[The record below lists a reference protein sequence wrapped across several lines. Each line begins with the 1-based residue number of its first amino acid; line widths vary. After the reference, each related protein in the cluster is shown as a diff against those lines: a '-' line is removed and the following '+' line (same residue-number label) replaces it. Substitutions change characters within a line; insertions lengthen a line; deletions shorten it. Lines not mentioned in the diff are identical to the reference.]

1 MLESIKKKAVV
12 LGAGGFIGG
21 HLVSRLKN
29 EGYWVR
35 GVDIK
40 WHEHKPTDANE
51 FIIADL
57 REHTSVDLVIDD
69 TIDEVYQLAADMGG
83 AEFVFSKQFDSE
95 IIHNSALIN
104 LHVAKTCASKKVKK
118 VLYTSS
124 ACMYPAY
131 NQEDPENP
139 KCSESSAY
147 PAEPDSVY
155 GWEKLFSEIVFDA
168 FARNDGL
175 IVKIA
180 RLHNIMGPYG
190 TWKGG
195 REKAPAALCR
205 KVLSCPDGGFIEVY
219 GDGKQTRSFLYVDEC
234 IEGLR
239 RLMQN
244 DHFHGPVN
252 IGSEEMISIN
262 DLAKMIVGFSGKSI
276 GIKNVNGPEGVRG
289 RNSDNHLIKE
299 RLDWAPSMPLCNGVQ
314 KVYNWIEEEIQK
326 SK

>member
-1 MLESIKKKAVV
+1 MENKVKKAVV

-21 HLVSRLKN
+21 HLVSRLKKD
-29 EGYWVR
+29 GYWVR

-40 WHEHKPTDANE
+40 WHEYKDTDADE

-57 REHTSVDLVIDD
+57 RDRSSVDLVIDD

-83 AEFVFSKQFDSE
+83 ADFVFSQQFDSE
-95 IIHNSALIN
+95 IIHNSAIIN
-104 LHVAKTCASKKVKK
+104 LHVAKTCAEKKVGK

-131 NQEDPENP
+131 NQDDPENP
-139 KCSESSAY
+139 KCVESSAY

-155 GWEKLFSEIVFDA
+155 GWEKLFSEIVYNA
-168 FARNDGL
+168 FARNKGL
-175 IVKIA
+175 IVKTA
-180 RLHNIMGPYG
+180 RLHNVMGPYG

-205 KVLSCPDGGFIEVY
+205 KVLLCPNGGNIEVY

-239 RLMQN
+239 RLMESR
-244 DHFHGPVN
+244 DFHGPVN

-262 DLAKMIVGFSGKSI
+262 DLAKMIIEISGKNI
-276 GIKNVNGPEGVRG
+276 NIDNVHGPTGVRG
-289 RNSDNHLIKE
+289 RNSDNALIKE
-299 RLDWAPSMPLCNGVQ
+299 KLGWAPSMPLQDGVK
-314 KVYNWIEEEIQK
+314 KVYYWIAEEMK
-326 SK
+326 TL